1 MSSPQARRRQR
12 STRLVSAAALV
23 TTAAVVV
30 IGTVLSASLTLV
42 SIAAVLSV
50 ILGSAA
56 ARITYHEVRAARR
69 EAGSDRARQ
78 AQAYRAIA
86 DARSAEQQA
95 FASAMQHRVGTAE
108 RAVAQLENAVVASQG
123 RAAQAIRK
131 VNHEARRADLAE
143 AENGRLTVILEESE
157 ERAAEAIVRVAEL
170 EQDNDV
176 LRAEL
181 DAATTWHPPQVRHA

>member
-1 MSSPQARRRQR
+1 
-12 STRLVSAAALV
+12 
-23 TTAAVVV
+23 
-30 IGTVLSASLTLV
+30 
-42 SIAAVLSV
+42 
-50 ILGSAA
+50 
-56 ARITYHEVRAARR
+56 
-69 EAGSDRARQ
+69 
-78 AQAYRAIA
+78 
-86 DARSAEQQA
+86 
-95 FASAMQHRVGTAE
+95 
-108 RAVAQLENAVVASQG
+108 VAQLENAVVASQG